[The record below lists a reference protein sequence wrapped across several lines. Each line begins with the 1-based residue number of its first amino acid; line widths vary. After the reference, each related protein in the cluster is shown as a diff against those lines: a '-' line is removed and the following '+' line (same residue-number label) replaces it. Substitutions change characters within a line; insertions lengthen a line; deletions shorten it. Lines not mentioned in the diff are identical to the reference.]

1 MTTIDLAPH
10 HPSALQRARLW
21 MTRHAISFYAL
32 ILTMLMALFALGPSM
47 FIEVPAGHVGVLW
60 LRFFGGTVT
69 EHVFK
74 EGMHIIF
81 PWDIVTLY
89 DVRLRN
95 DSRKYEAVS
104 ANGMALTV
112 EVAVRYRV
120 NPPAAGLLHKLTGPA
135 YAETLVHPKIAS
147 LVYEFI
153 SERNPETF
161 YSFDRADIQNFLL
174 THARRNF
181 PVPPDE
187 YDIAP
192 EHAGE
197 AMIRVEDV
205 LVSGIA
211 LPPLVRQAID
221 RKMEQQQIMQE
232 YDFRV
237 AREAK
242 ERDRK
247 RIEAEGIRD
256 FQETVAHTITP
267 EYLRLRGIE
276 ATRAFADSTNAK
288 TIIIGGRDGL
298 PVILNTADDAKPTT
312 TSAREAAPQQ
322 PTALPTAALPN
333 ADLPT
338 TTTPAAPAHNPPSN
352 APPLPP
358 AAALPSATP

>member
-1 MTTIDLAPH
+1 MTTIDLDPRP
-10 HPSALQRARLW
+10 PSALTRAGLW
-21 MTRHAISFYAL
+21 MKRHAISFYAA
-32 ILTMLMALFALGPSM
+32 ILTLLMALFAIAPSI
-47 FIEVPAGHVGVLW
+47 FVEVPAGHVGVLW

-69 EHVFK
+69 DHVFK
-74 EGMHIIF
+74 EGLHMVF
-81 PWDIVTLY
+81 PWDTVTLY
-89 DVRLRN
+89 DARLRT
-95 DSRKYEAVS
+95 DTRKYEAVS

-120 NPPAAGLLHKLTGPA
+120 NPPIAGLVHKLTGPM

-174 THARRNF
+174 THARKDF

-187 YDIAP
+187 EDVP
-192 EHAGE
+192 PHRTGE
-197 AMIRVEDV
+197 PMIRVEDV
-205 LVSGIA
+205 LVSSIA

-276 ATRAFADSTNAK
+276 ATRAFADSANAK

-298 PVILNTADDAKPTT
+298 PVILNTADDAKP
-312 TSAREAAPQQ
+312 SAV
-322 PTALPTAALPN
+322 PTAAASPV
-333 ADLPT
+333 P
-338 TTTPAAPAHNPPSN
+338 PVAPAGDGAARPAGGEPPVNS
-352 APPLPP
+352 PPPTP
-358 AAALPSATP
+358 NRSATAP